1 MAINTVRYRRGD
13 VVGFGV
19 VRGDGIVPVPGD
31 FATTGDFILR
41 GAERARAL
49 AGAPAVHPLG
59 DVEVL
64 CPITSNQQLV
74 CQGMNYRSHLAE
86 IGQDPR
92 RQTFNMFFRKA
103 SSSLSAASA
112 DIVRPPHVRLLDYE
126 IELALVVGRAIDG
139 PLDVTAERLPE
150 LVAAVAILNDV
161 SARDVQ
167 IPQSQ
172 FYKGKSYRS
181 FAPTGPWLTLL
192 DREDF
197 ACLGDLELSLAVNG
211 ETRQHG
217 RVADLLFGPAATLTE
232 LSGLQDFAPGD
243 VIATGTPGG
252 VALAIPGAA
261 SRWVANLLPEPLR
274 WKLFVRSQERSARYL
289 RPGDVVTSR
298 IRTPDGRLDLGE
310 QRNRVVAAPAANA
323 PPRA

>member
-1 MAINTVRYRRGD
+1 MAINTVRYRCGD

-19 VRGDGIVPVPGD
+19 VRDDEIVPIPGD
-31 FATTGDFILR
+31 FPTTGDFVAR
-41 GAERARAL
+41 GGALARSLAARAPAAHRL
-49 AGAPAVHPLG
+49 A

-74 CQGMNYRSHLAE
+74 CQGMNYASHLVE

-92 RQTFNMFFRKA
+92 RQTFNLFFRKA
-103 SSSLSAASA
+103 SSSLSAATA
-112 DIVRPPHVRLLDYE
+112 PIHRPAHVELLDYE
-126 IELALVVGRAIDG
+126 IELALVIARAIDA
-139 PLDVTAERLPE
+139 PLHVTDALLPE
-150 LVAAVAILNDV
+150 LIAGVVILNDV

-197 ACLGDLELSLAVNG
+197 ERLGELELGLDVNG
-211 ETRQHG
+211 EPRQRG
-217 RVADLLFGPAATLTE
+217 RFGDLVFGPAATLTE
-232 LSGLQDFAPGD
+232 LAGLQDLAPGD

-252 VALAIPGAA
+252 VALAVPRGVA
-261 SRWVANLLPEPLR
+261 RWVANLLPEPVR
-274 WKLFVRSQERSARYL
+274 WKLFVRTQRRSARYL

-298 IRTPDGRLDLGE
+298 IRTPDGRIDLGE
-310 QRNRVVAAPAANA
+310 QRNVVM
-323 PPRA
+323 